1 MKKMFVNFYDKPG
14 SSMQK
19 EAETIFTAN
28 GGEFYTE
35 GTALAGKSKG
45 ERTVGYDV
53 PDDKAADCMNDLEEA
68 GFSVGYFD

>member
-1 MKKMFVNFYDKPG
+1 MRMFAYFDALPG
-14 SSMQK
+14 GSM
-19 EAETIFTAN
+19 EERADTIFSAN